1 MVNAARILTNAARDV
16 VKTFD
21 NRYDGYDAELVRT
34 LARVLQILR
43 DEPGQAAQRRAIETL
58 VRGLSSEVNS
68 RTENS

>member
-16 VKTFD
+16 VKTID
-21 NRYDGYDAELVRT
+21 NRYGGYDAELVRT

-58 VRGLSSEVNS
+58 VRGLASEVNS
-68 RTENS
+68 RTESS